1 MIDFSKITTLGQF
14 SEALINQV
22 HNQDDMNRF
31 IEGYRE
37 SEKDN
42 LSVREIFQNMDFVL
56 SYFFSDN
63 QRYQEMYNF
72 LQNYK
77 KTKSV

>member
-22 HNQDDMNRF
+22 HNQYDMNRF

-63 QRYQEMYNF
+63 QRYQKMYNF